1 MIRFFLFILLLLL
14 LFRSLHFLVKEIFT
28 QKKRLNSESEPEEL
42 VQDPCCQ
49 VYIPA
54 GTAVRKKLAGRN
66 YYFCGKDCARKFLD
80 EKKSPNPKN
89 RAQRLRQ

>member
-1 MIRFFLFILLLLL
+1 MIRLFLFILLLLL
-14 LFRSLHFLVKEIFT
+14 LFGSLHFLVKEIFT
-28 QKKRLNSESEPEEL
+28 RKKTLNSESEPETL

-54 GTAVRKKLAGRN
+54 GTAVRKRIAGRD
-66 YYFCGKDCARKFLD
+66 YYFCSKECVRKFLE
-80 EKKSPNPKN
+80 EKKSQASKD